1 MLPLVR
7 RAVALVREHFSAD
20 FAPLI
25 AFWVLDIAFGIKP
38 AIAGAIVVIILD
50 SAWRLIRRKPF
61 TPAYLL
67 SSALTI
73 VLGGIDLYSATPF
86 MLKYE
91 AVVLNLVTGLLFLI
105 GARGPRPILWELAEQ
120 RKGTIFP
127 DRPDVMRFF
136 QYLTLAWA
144 SYFFIKAG
152 VYWFIGQHLPLA
164 RAMALRS
171 VFGTASLALMAFVSI
186 AGGHTLFRLC
196 HRWRLLPPIV
206 ENDPA

>member
-1 MLPLVR
+1 MPPLVA
-7 RAVALVREHFSAD
+7 RAVAWLRENFSAD

-25 AFWVLDIAFGIKP
+25 AFWVLDLAFGIKP
-38 AIAGAIVVIILD
+38 AIAGAIVVIIID
-50 SAWRLIRRKPF
+50 SAWRLLRRKPF

-73 VLGGIDLYSATPF
+73 VLGGIDLYSDSPF

-91 AVVLNLVTGLLFLI
+91 AVVLNVVTGLLFLI

-120 RKGTIFP
+120 RKGAIFP

-144 SYFFIKAG
+144 SYFFLKAG
-152 VYWFIGQHLPLA
+152 FYWFIGQIMPLA
-164 RAMALRS
+164 QAMAVRS
-171 VFGTASLALMAFVSI
+171 VVGTASLALMAFVSI